1 VLLHRPDHQQR
12 VDRTARVEDVVHQ
25 VTDSSGLEVRELV
38 VKFGGLTA
46 VNGLNIDAPLGRI
59 TALLGP
65 NGAGKTTAFNVA
77 TRLYKPDSGSATFDG
92 KDLLPLPPERRP
104 ISILFQAE
112 TLFEHLTAA
121 KNVAL
126 GLSANTPRATLT
138 TSVND
143 ALAEVNLP
151 DIGRQRAST
160 LSGGQKQRVALAR
173 TLLRNRPILLLDEP
187 FSALDDTARTETRT
201 LVRTLTEKHKWTTI
215 LVSHHADDIAAL
227 AAKRYRI
234 ERGTLLGS

>member
-1 VLLHRPDHQQR
+1 M
-12 VDRTARVEDVVHQ
+12 
-25 VTDSSGLEVRELV
+25 LEL
-38 VKFGGLTA
+38 
-46 VNGLNIDAPLGRI
+46 DALAYAHPSYPPYSFTLRAEPGEI
-59 TALLGP
+59 TAISGP
-65 NGAGKTTAFNVA
+65 
-77 TRLYKPDSGSATFDG
+77 SGSGKSTLLDLIAGFLAPTSGKLTFDG
-92 KDLLPLPPERRP
+92 KDLLPLAPEQRP
-104 ISILFQAE
+104 ISILFQSE
-112 TLFEHLTAA
+112 TLFEHLTAE

-126 GLSANTPRATLT
+126 GLPPNTPNITVRK
-138 TSVND
+138 SVND

-187 FSALDDTARTETRT
+187 FSALDDAARAETRT